1 MSDLTKAP
9 RQIIVDMINAENAS
23 PGSILVNELTFGTPA
38 VETGTKNTSLPLTAV
53 VGSRFLGTQTI
64 YYDRLDLNNIRTAAI
79 GAGLTA
85 VFDKT
90 DAVTTISHVIALVNA
105 RFGLNLTDE
114 DFTASA
120 FPTWEMVP
128 NEQHDVTITAK
139 ADSLI
144 YLGAM
149 NITLRLPQVDL
160 AVAISANTLNGLN
173 YVPPAT

>member
-9 RQIIVDMINAENAS
+9 RQIILDQVNADNS
-23 PGSILVNELTFGTPA
+23 DLNLLVNEVTFGTPA
-38 VETGTKNTSLPLTAV
+38 VETGTKNTSLLLTAV

-79 GAGLTA
+79 GAGLSA
-85 VFDKT
+85 VFDK
-90 DAVTTISHVIALVNA
+90 DDQMTTISHVISAVNA
-105 RFGLNLTDE
+105 RFGLNLQTE
-114 DFTASA
+114 DFDASA

-139 ADSLI
+139 TGSLI

-149 NITLRLPQVDL
+149 TVTLRLPQVDL

-173 YVPPAT
+173 YVPPAP